1 MKVGHSELKRR
12 ISDLTRKRGVGNRQ
26 MELLID
32 SLWRDPYSL
41 RTSGF
46 KYAGGTDAEIDLQFG
61 ANGSGSGDDS
71 LTFTVAPVT
80 KKFSFY
86 QYITKL
92 SFHKK
97 YAAESVG
104 VPLIEGLHYIFFS
117 QDPVTKEQVLYVSD
131 GSGSDDDNPTFDWL
145 IVNKCMVASVYWDDE
160 NYEAIV
166 FNDQRYGSE
175 WNPQMHKTFR
185 LTLGSLRDSGL
196 SFADLDP
203 DGDGSQE
210 THAQFSIAAGAAWH
224 GDIYRSSSGAP
235 LGPHIP
241 IMYFNGSG
249 YPRIIENQ
257 GWAISVGALLQYQKG
272 GALTDAND
280 KYFVLYHIFFTNC
293 EYNEFISVPGIDQYD
308 NLSDAILS
316 MTYEQ
321 EVVKDKLPYTD
332 ALLIG
337 TIIYQTSIE
346 FTNSVHS
353 RIVSKAYTVFTDM
366 SVTGDGSIID
376 PVVLVNDEEDPGA
389 NMVYGTDKNG
399 IKGWKPNPEG
409 SGDTGSGSGSTSGE
423 ALPLTTV
430 ETDMS
435 VTGDGSEEDP
445 VKLVNDE
452 ESPGND
458 KYYGTNEA
466 GEKGYH
472 DLPDAI
478 VTLDKDYEFC
488 VNAGHEDTFV
498 LDIYAFR
505 SYTIDKCIIE
515 CDAGTLDGLSVLIGS
530 TPVTGLDDMDI
541 TTTPAVFTSTANNA
555 VVVGNRVTLTTSGVD
570 TGTPTF
576 IRVKIVLT

>member
-1 MKVGHSELKRR
+1 MIVGKTELKRR
-12 ISDLTRKRGVGNRQ
+12 ITDLTRKMGVGNIQ
-26 MELLID
+26 MELLIE

-46 KYAGGTDAEIDLQFG
+46 KYAGGTDAEINLFLS
-61 ANGSGSGDDS
+61 AGSGSADDS
-71 LTFTVAPVT
+71 LVFTIEPVE

-92 SFHKK
+92 SYHKK
-97 YAAESVG
+97 YALEMVSV
-104 VPLIEGLHYIFFS
+104 PTEEGLSYIYYT
-117 QDPVTKEQVLYVSD
+117 QDQITKEQVLTISD
-131 GSGSDDDNPTFDWL
+131 GSGDEENPTFDWL
-145 IVNKCMVASVYWDDE
+145 IVNKCMVASVYWDNDKQ
-160 NYEAIV
+160 EAIV

-175 WNPQMHKTFR
+175 WNPQMHKTLR

-196 SFADLDP
+196 SFAELDP
-203 DGDGSQE
+203 DGDGSEE

-224 GDIYRSSSGAP
+224 GDIYRSSAGAP
-235 LGPHIP
+235 LGPDIP

-249 YPRIIENQ
+249 YPRIIENP
-257 GWAISVGALLQYQKG
+257 GWAISVGALLQYQKE
-272 GALTDAND
+272 GALTDADD

-293 EYNEFISVPGIDQYD
+293 EYNEFISVPGINQYD

-353 RIVSKAYTVFTDM
+353 RIISTSWTVFTDM
-366 SVTGDGSIID
+366 SVTGDGSLIN
-376 PVVLVNDEEDPGA
+376 PVILVNDEESPGP
-389 NMVYGTDKNG
+389 NKVYGTDEYG
-399 IKGWKPNPEG
+399 IKRWKPDPEG
-409 SGDTGSGSGSTSGE
+409 GESESGSGSESDSGE
-423 ALPLTTV
+423 EECTV
-430 ETDMS
+430 ITDMT
-435 VTGDGSEEDP
+435 VTGDGSLSNP

-541 TTTPAVFTSTANNA
+541 TTTPAVFTATANNA
-555 VVVGNRVTLTTSGVD
+555 VAESNRVTLTTSGVD

-576 IRVKIVLT
+576 LRVKIVLT